1 MIVIALSLYF
11 LGALMMMCLAD
22 LELRS
27 TPHHGGK
34 PLAIFV
40 ASVLWPAVMLYTVVA
55 TSVDLTVALM
65 RRLFSPTE

>member
-1 MIVIALSLYF
+1 MMVITLSLYL

-22 LELRS
+22 LELRG

-34 PLAIFV
+34 PLAIFA
-40 ASVLWPAVMLYTVVA
+40 ASVLWPAIMLYTVVA
-55 TSVDLTVALM
+55 TSVDLTVLFM